1 MGRKKEFICKVKNTL
16 GKVLEI
22 DLLADD
28 EFSAIKIL
36 HEQDYTVIFIKET
49 KLSEGIILYS
59 GKITKQKIGLFT
71 RQLSTMLNTGVPI
84 LKAMN
89 SIAEYEDNHQF
100 ASIIKDVYNSLVSG
114 QKLSQALSIHK
125 KYFPDFYINLVRVGE
140 LSGNLQLTL
149 LRLSD
154 YYEKEFKLSRMVQ
167 SATTYPAFV
176 FLNGLVIFILLI
188 VYFVPSFMKTFQG
201 MGVKLPLI
209 TQILVDFV
217 DFITNPKFLIG
228 IFVIITVLTVSMYSF
243 LKTEKGKNWFDDFLL
258 AVPFLGV
265 FLKKVMVS
273 RFLLGMQVLYDSG
286 ISILSSLNAIKDGI
300 GNKSF
305 EKYID
310 MTQKN
315 LITGKT
321 FAQSLQQEKVF
332 VPKLVI
338 SMIKVGE
345 DSGHLAMTYAK
356 LNFIYEEEIKNSID
370 TFLALVE
377 PFAIIILSILIGFVV
392 IALFLPLYSLIN
404 AVV

>member
-1 MGRKKEFICKVKNTL
+1 M
-16 GKVLEI
+16 
-22 DLLADD
+22 
-28 EFSAIKIL
+28 
-36 HEQDYTVIFIKET
+36 
-49 KLSEGIILYS
+49 
-59 GKITKQKIGLFT
+59 
-71 RQLSTMLNTGVPI
+71 
-84 LKAMN
+84 
-89 SIAEYEDNHQF
+89 
-100 ASIIKDVYNSLVSG
+100 
-114 QKLSQALSIHK
+114 
-125 KYFPDFYINLVRVGE
+125 VRVGE